1 MKNYVIGVDVG
12 GTNIKIGLLHQS
24 EGIVARNRLET
35 KAYGRDRNRLMR
47 AVVDAIGDLLKARGI
62 SRLQVAGAGM
72 GLPGPVDTNSGVV
85 KYLPNIPGWKNVP
98 LARQLRKQLRL
109 PVFIDNDVNLITLG
123 EWKYG
128 AGRGYANLFCVTLG
142 TGVGSGLVINGNL
155 YRGEGFVAGE
165 IGHAVM
171 RDDFHSR
178 RFADGYAY
186 VEHYAGNGALLEKA
200 RQMISPKLTSLE
212 DIYPLVRKKNRKA
225 LKFYDHTGRFL
236 GNVLVGV
243 INLLNPRLVIIGGG
257 VSNHYPYFQKSLKAA
272 VNEKAMT
279 VHRRMVKITRARLG
293 DDAGLY
299 GADILVR
306 QCLREERL

>member
-1 MKNYVIGVDVG
+1 M
-12 GTNIKIGLLHQS
+12 GLLHRN

-35 KAYGRDRNRLMR
+35 KAFRRDKNRLVR
-47 AVVDAIGDLLKARGI
+47 AVVDAIGDLLKARKI
-62 SRLQVAGAGM
+62 TRLQVAGAGM
-72 GLPGPVDTNSGVV
+72 GLPGPVDTSSGVV

-98 LARQLRKQLRL
+98 LARQLREQLQL

-128 AGRGYANLFCVTLG
+128 AGQGYANLFCVTLG
-142 TGVGSGLVINGNL
+142 TGVGSGLIIDGNL

-171 RDDFHSR
+171 RDDFPSR
-178 RFADGYAY
+178 SFADGYAY

-200 RQMISPKLTSLE
+200 RQMISPGLTCLE
-212 DIYPLVRKKNRKA
+212 DIYPLVRKKDRKA

-257 VSNHYPYFQKSLKAA
+257 VSNHYPYFKKSLKAT
-272 VNEKAMT
+272 VHERAMT
-279 VHRRMVKITRARLG
+279 VHRRMVKITRACLG

-306 QCLREERL
+306 QSLREERA